1 MKNAW
6 LLIPAA
12 ALGLALTGCGGN
24 GGKTDT
30 GGTSAG
36 VTVNGAGA
44 TFPYPL
50 YTKWFQAYQ
59 QANAGVAFNY
69 QAVGSG
75 AGIAQYQAGTVD
87 FAGTDVALT
96 DEEIAKTPQPTL
108 HIPTVAGAVVLAYN
122 VPEAGADLKLSGD
135 VIADIFLGKIK
146 TWNDA
151 RITAEN
157 PGVSLPATAISV
169 AHRSDGSGT
178 TNIFTSYLSAV
189 SPAWKETVGTGK
201 SVSWPVGLGG
211 SGNPGV
217 AGLIKNSRGAI
228 GYVELAY
235 AEQNGL
241 HYATVRNAS
250 GQFVKASTEST
261 TAAAE
266 SFVTEMQKD
275 VRTPI
280 VNAPGKDAYPICG
293 FTYLLVPEKPKDAAK
308 GKALVGFL
316 NWAMGPGQDMASGL
330 LYAPLPPP
338 VVAVNKKAIEQ
349 ITVGG

>member
-1 MKNAW
+1 M
-6 LLIPAA
+6 A
-12 ALGLALTGCGGN
+12 ALALAVAGCGGN
-24 GGKTDT
+24 SGTTAGG
-30 GGTSAG
+30 GASSGA
-36 VTVNGAGA
+36 TVNGAGA

-59 QANAGVAFNY
+59 QANTGIAFNY

-96 DEEIAKTPQPTL
+96 DAEVAELPRPTL

-122 VPEAGADLKLSGD
+122 IPGVGADLKLSGD
-135 VIADIFLGKIK
+135 VIADMYLGKIK
-146 TWNDA
+146 AWNDP
-151 RITAEN
+151 RITAQN
-157 PGVSLPATAISV
+157 PGVALPASAVSV

-189 SPAWKETVGTGK
+189 SPEWKDKVGTGK
-201 SVSWPVGLGG
+201 SVNWPAGLGG

-217 AGLIKNSRGAI
+217 AGLIKNSQGAI

-235 AEQNGL
+235 AEQTGL
-241 HYATVRNAS
+241 HYAMVRNQA

-266 SFVTEMQKD
+266 SFVAAMEKD
-275 VRTPI
+275 VRTAI
-280 VNAPGKDAYPICG
+280 VNAPGKEAYPISG
-293 FTYLLVPEKPKDAAK
+293 FTYLLVPRSPGDSAK
-308 GKALVGFL
+308 GKALKDFL
-316 NWAMGPGQDMASGL
+316 IWAMGPGQEMAAEL

-338 VVAVNKKAIEQ
+338 VVASNKKAIEQ
-349 ITVGG
+349 ISVGG